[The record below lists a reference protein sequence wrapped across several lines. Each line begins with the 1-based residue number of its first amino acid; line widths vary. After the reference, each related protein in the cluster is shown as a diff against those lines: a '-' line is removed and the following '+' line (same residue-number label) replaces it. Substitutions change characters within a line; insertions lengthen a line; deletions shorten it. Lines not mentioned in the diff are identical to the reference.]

1 MVFFLYLLAA
11 YFIGSIN
18 FSILLFKIL
27 KREDP
32 RIQFSGNAGVTNVYR
47 QTGPWWATIVL
58 MLDAGRAISIS
69 LAALYGVSPSEIPWV
84 GLSLVL
90 GNRYPFFHQ
99 FKGGKGVANYLGFT
113 AAITPFGASFAALT
127 WIISFWI
134 VRIPFIASFFMVFF
148 LAGATIVKWSDCP
161 LSIIGSTLTMLF
173 IIFNHRQ
180 NIQEFRERKKTVKQ

>member
-1 MVFFLYLLAA
+1 MIFCLYLLAA

-32 RIQFSGNAGVTNVYR
+32 RIQFSGNAGVTNIYR
-47 QTGPWWATIVL
+47 QAGIWWAIIVL
-58 MLDAGRAISIS
+58 MLDTGRAVAVS
-69 LAALYGVSPSEIPWV
+69 LAAIHGLSPSAIPWV
-84 GLSLVL
+84 GFALIL

-113 AAITPFGASFAALT
+113 AAITPFGASCAALA
-127 WIISFWI
+127 WIISFGI

-148 LAGATIVKWSDCP
+148 LAGATIFKWSNFP
-161 LSIIGSTLTMLF
+161 IAAAGSILTLLF
-173 IIFNHRQ
+173 IIMNHRA
-180 NIQEFRERKKTVKQ
+180 NIQQFRKKKP

>member
-18 FSILLFKIL
+18 FSILLFKIM

-47 QTGPWWATIVL
+47 QTGLWWAAIVL

-99 FKGGKGVANYLGFT
+99 FKGEKEL
-113 AAITPFGASFAALT
+113 P
-127 WIISFWI
+127 II
-134 VRIPFIASFFMVFF
+134 
-148 LAGATIVKWSDCP
+148 
-161 LSIIGSTLTMLF
+161 
-173 IIFNHRQ
+173 
-180 NIQEFRERKKTVKQ
+180 